1 MNDNSLKQTHHH
13 CNYETKSVRNYNDNY
28 KICPW
33 ERLAEIKSIREII
46 GMLKLVEKDVP
57 NLLEFETTN
66 LLEQFL
72 RGYKGTEQ
80 YFNSPTLFYL
90 LNNGIEK
97 EDILNISWL
106 NSKYISSLSLSQR
119 MKYGLPINCE
129 EENSLMKVLKK
140 TKKYQQF
147 NH

>member
-1 MNDNSLKQTHHH
+1 
-13 CNYETKSVRNYNDNY
+13 
-28 KICPW
+28 
-33 ERLAEIKSIREII
+33 
-46 GMLKLVEKDVP
+46 MLKLIEKDAP
-57 NLLEFETTN
+57 NLFEFEATN

-72 RGYKGTEQ
+72 RGYKGTKQ

-97 EDILNISWL
+97 EDIINIGWL
-106 NSKYISSLSLSQR
+106 NSKYMSSLYLSQR

-129 EENSLMKVLKK
+129 EENSLMMVLKK
-140 TKKYQQF
+140 TKKYQHF